1 MYWEIRQTAKT
12 NLNSQVS
19 KTENARIGRRV
30 FRVNLLYLRVIS
42 EPAVKDE
49 AKGRF
54 FFGADGEEDPAV
66 DLFAQAQ
73 AAEQEEETPEKEEA
87 EENED
92 PEDDF
97 EGSWDILDLA
107 RATYDTMQGDESQ
120 LKLAA
125 TYMALGDISLETGVS
140 RLFYWTKPANRD
152 FREI

>member
-1 MYWEIRQTAKT
+1 MSP
-12 NLNSQVS
+12 NSQVS
-19 KTENARIGRRV
+19 QTGNPRIGRRV

-73 AAEQEEETPEKEEA
+73 AAEQEEAPEKEEA
-87 EENED
+87 DENED

-97 EGSWDILDLA
+97 EASWDILDLA
-107 RATYDTMQGDESQ
+107 RSTYDTMQGDESQ

-125 TYMALGDISLETGVS
+125 TYMALGDISLETGVPY
-140 RLFYWTKPANRD
+140 LFY
-152 FREI
+152 